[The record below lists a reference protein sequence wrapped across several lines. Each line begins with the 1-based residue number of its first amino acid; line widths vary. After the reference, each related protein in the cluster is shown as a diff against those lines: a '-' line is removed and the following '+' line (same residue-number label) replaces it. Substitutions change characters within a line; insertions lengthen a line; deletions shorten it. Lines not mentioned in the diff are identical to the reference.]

1 MIETG
6 IGLFVFS
13 LGCYVW
19 IFASNKPVRNSFF
32 LLTISLSVWLL
43 CLGLRVYAPNEYR
56 SILVNWT
63 LIPVLFTPYFLH
75 SLISYLFVPH
85 KKSNEMSWKSIGNII
100 VLVYLMIS
108 ILNCK
113 VVHLTEPD
121 IFAYTPT
128 WIYHLLIGYCSFY
141 ILFSSIQVLI
151 VIFQKRGDD
160 RVRSFLFFSGIII
173 SLFVSL
179 IFVYILPLHGY
190 FLASNSAFGIMISSL
205 LWAVAILHYD
215 AFEIREHIIEGD
227 SHLPLL
233 NRISSVPILKL
244 FQILDPEE
252 YCNRIVLSKTNVI
265 LNVTTVFDELKN
277 REEAKKLNTKERAE
291 LLARIFNRR
300 IR

>member
-1 MIETG
+1 MIEAGT
-6 IGLFVFS
+6 GLFVIS
-13 LGCYVW
+13 LGFYVW

-63 LIPVLFTPYFLH
+63 LMPVIFTPYFLH
-75 SLISYLFVPH
+75 SLISYLFAPY
-85 KKSNEMSWKSIGNII
+85 KKSNEMSWKSIGNIV

-141 ILFSSIQVLI
+141 ILISSVQVL
-151 VIFQKRGDD
+151 VLIFQKRGDD
-160 RVRSFLFFSGIII
+160 RVKAFLFFFGIII

-179 IFVYILPLHGY
+179 IFAYIFPLYGY
-190 FLASNSAFGIMISSL
+190 FLASNSAFGVMISSL

-215 AFEIREHIIEGD
+215 AFEIREHIIDGD
-227 SHLPLL
+227 SRPLFL
-233 NRISSVPILKL
+233 NWIFSVPILKL

-252 YCNRIVLSKTNVI
+252 YCDRIVLSKTNVI

-277 REEAKKLNTKERAE
+277 REEAQRLSTKERAE

>member
-1 MIETG
+1 MIEVGT
-6 IGLFVFS
+6 GLFVIS
-13 LGCYVW
+13 LGFYVW

-43 CLGLRVYAPNEYR
+43 CLGLRVYAPNEYK

-75 SLISYLFVPH
+75 SLTSYLFAPY

-205 LWAVAILHYD
+205 LGAVAILHYD

-277 REEAKKLNTKERAE
+277 REEAKKLNTKSRSQNC
-291 LLARIFNRR
+291 LYF
-300 IR
+300 

>member
-19 IFASNKPVRNSFF
+19 IFVSNKPVRNSFF
-32 LLTISLSVWLL
+32 FLTISLSVWLL

-63 LIPVLFTPYFLH
+63 LIPVIFTPYSLH

-85 KKSNEMSWKSIGNII
+85 KKSNEMGWKSIGNII

-151 VIFQKRGDD
+151 LIFQKRGDD

-215 AFEIREHIIEGD
+215 AFEIREHIIDGD
-227 SHLPLL
+227 SQLPLL
-233 NRISSVPILKL
+233 NRIFSVPILKL

>member
-32 LLTISLSVWLL
+32 LLTISLAVWLF
-43 CLGLRVYAPNEYR
+43 CLGLRVYAPTEYR

-63 LIPVLFTPYFLH
+63 LIPVIFTPYFLH
-75 SLISYLFVPH
+75 SLVSYLFTPH
-85 KKSNEMSWKSIGNII
+85 KKLKEMSWKSIVNIV

-108 ILNCK
+108 ILNCN
-113 VVHLTEPD
+113 VVHLTKPE

-141 ILFSSIQVLI
+141 VLISSIQVLI
-151 VIFQKRGDD
+151 LIFQKRGDD

-173 SLFVSL
+173 ALFISL

-205 LWAVAILHYD
+205 FWAVAILHYD
-215 AFEIREHIIEGD
+215 AFEIREYIIEGD

-233 NRISSVPILKL
+233 NRISSIPMLKL

-252 YCNRIVLSKTNVI
+252 YCNKIVLSKTNVI
-265 LNVTTVFDELKN
+265 LNVTSVFDELKS

>member
-32 LLTISLSVWLL
+32 LLTISLAAWLL
-43 CLGLRVYAPNEYR
+43 CLGLRVHAPTEFR
-56 SILVNWT
+56 SFLVNWT
-63 LIPVLFTPYFLH
+63 LIPVIFTPYFLH
-75 SLISYLFVPH
+75 SLVSYLFTPH
-85 KKSNEMSWKSIGNII
+85 KKPNEMSWKSIVNIAL
-100 VLVYLMIS
+100 LVYLVIS
-108 ILNCK
+108 ILNCN
-113 VVHLTEPD
+113 VVHLTKPET
-121 IFAYTPT
+121 FAYTPT
-128 WIYHLLIGYCSFY
+128 WVYHLLIGYCGFY

-151 VIFQKRGDD
+151 LIFQKRGDD

-205 LWAVAILHYD
+205 LWAIAILHYD

-233 NRISSVPILKL
+233 NRISSIPILKL

-252 YCNRIVLSKTNVI
+252 YYNKIVLSKTNVI
-265 LNVTTVFDELKN
+265 LNVTSIFDDLKN
-277 REEAKKLNTKERAE
+277 REEAKKLNTKQRAE
-291 LLARIFNRR
+291 ILARIFNRR
-300 IR
+300 LR

>member
-63 LIPVLFTPYFLH
+63 LIPVIFTPYFLH

>member
-1 MIETG
+1 MG
-6 IGLFVFS
+6 
-13 LGCYVW
+13 
-19 IFASNKPVRNSFF
+19 
-32 LLTISLSVWLL
+32 
-43 CLGLRVYAPNEYR
+43 
-56 SILVNWT
+56 
-63 LIPVLFTPYFLH
+63 
-75 SLISYLFVPH
+75 
-85 KKSNEMSWKSIGNII
+85 WKSIGNII

-151 VIFQKRGDD
+151 LIFQKRGDD

-215 AFEIREHIIEGD
+215 AFEIREHIIDGD
-227 SHLPLL
+227 SQLPLL
-233 NRISSVPILKL
+233 NRIFSVPILKL